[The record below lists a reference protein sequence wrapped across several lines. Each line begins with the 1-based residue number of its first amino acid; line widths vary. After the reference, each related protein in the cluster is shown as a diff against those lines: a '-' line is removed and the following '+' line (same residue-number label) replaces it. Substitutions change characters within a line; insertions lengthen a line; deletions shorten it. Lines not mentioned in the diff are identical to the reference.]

1 MASLNKSCIYLLLI
15 LILYSCKKEED
26 SSGSSSTIE
35 YRITP
40 MSNAITRITYNNGQG
55 TAVVVTNL
63 LEFSAGSK
71 VITTTMKPFTAK
83 LTTETINTT
92 NATITFNL
100 SIIVDNQ
107 LKNQITASI
116 PPIANAVVNSVEY
129 VIQ

>member
-1 MASLNKSCIYLLLI
+1 
-15 LILYSCKKEED
+15 
-26 SSGSSSTIE
+26 
-35 YRITP
+35 
-40 MSNAITRITYNNGQG
+40 
-55 TAVVVTNL
+55 
-63 LEFSAGSK
+63 
-71 VITTTMKPFTAK
+71 MKPFTAK

-100 SIIVDNQ
+100 SIKVDNQ